1 MMVTDLFSE
10 GYTLRLPLP
19 TPAAFVTERS
29 DTELFHNASVFSFRK
44 EYHDVFFQK
53 TFTPSPPSCAP
64 SSDGL
69 RRFRKGDGGFHRERK
84 ALRRGDQYDFLRA
97 IGGDHLDLHM
107 LLSPGAESHSF
118 EPTPGDMI
126 TVSECDLFVYVGGDS
141 DAWVETILDSVDT
154 SNKEV
159 VTLMDCVDTVAE
171 ETVEGMET
179 HGHAHDHE
187 DEDTDHDEDSHDHDE
202 DSHDHED
209 ESHGEQDEHVWTSP
223 KNAMRIVQ
231 KLCDALCRLDPENA
245 DDYQANTASY
255 LASLTS
261 LDEEFSD
268 VTANASRHT
277 IVFGDRFPFRYFAD
291 AYGLDYY
298 AAFPGC
304 SSESEASAKTLS
316 FLIDKINE
324 EQIPVVFHTELS
336 NEKMTDCICE
346 ATGAKKLLL
355 HSCHNVSKDDFENGA
370 TYLSLMEQNVAALKE
385 ALN

>member
-1 MMVTDLFSE
+1 
-10 GYTLRLPLP
+10 
-19 TPAAFVTERS
+19 
-29 DTELFHNASVFSFRK
+29 
-44 EYHDVFFQK
+44 
-53 TFTPSPPSCAP
+53 
-64 SSDGL
+64 
-69 RRFRKGDGGFHRERK
+69 
-84 ALRRGDQYDFLRA
+84 
-97 IGGDHLDLHM
+97 M

-187 DEDTDHDEDSHDHDE
+187 DEDADHDE

-268 VTANASRHT
+268 VTTNASRHT

-316 FLIDKINE
+316 FLTAQGPLLVVTAGDAKIDNHKYKETFSCKAKMLTPEEAVELVGHAVGGVCPFALPEDVKTYLDVSLKRFDTVFPAVGSAASAIELTCDELERCCGANFVEWVDVCKGWQE
-324 EQIPVVFHTELS
+324 EQ
-336 NEKMTDCICE
+336 
-346 ATGAKKLLL
+346 A
-355 HSCHNVSKDDFENGA
+355 
-370 TYLSLMEQNVAALKE
+370 
-385 ALN
+385 

>member
-1 MMVTDLFSE
+1 MATIF
-10 GYTLRLPLP
+10 P
-19 TPAAFVTERS
+19 
-29 DTELFHNASVFSFRK
+29 
-44 EYHDVFFQK
+44 
-53 TFTPSPPSCAP
+53 
-64 SSDGL
+64 
-69 RRFRKGDGGFHRERK
+69 
-84 ALRRGDQYDFLRA
+84 QYDFLRA

-187 DEDTDHDEDSHDHDE
+187 DEDADHDE

-261 LDEEFSD
+261 SMRNFPMSQRMPAATPSFSAT
-268 VTANASRHT
+268 VFRSAISRTPTASTITRHS
-277 IVFGDRFPFRYFAD
+277 P
-291 AYGLDYY
+291 
-298 AAFPGC
+298 AAPRNPRRVP
-304 SSESEASAKTLS
+304 KH
-316 FLIDKINE
+316 FL
-324 EQIPVVFHTELS
+324 F
-336 NEKMTDCICE
+336 
-346 ATGAKKLLL
+346 
-355 HSCHNVSKDDFENGA
+355 
-370 TYLSLMEQNVAALKE
+370 
-385 ALN
+385 